1 MNHLYRYLSEPRP
14 QGRVLVRFAPHRPG
28 SEPRRFLADSRR
40 FFAEPRPRGSG
51 FALLAFLCLLPAA
64 PAQTGFPFQNES
76 LHYTINYSSGL
87 SLGDANLSAHK
98 TAKGWDFTVSLDAAV
113 AGFSLKD
120 KYTAS
125 MEGAYC
131 STQFTRDTI
140 HASKSNKEKTTFD
153 QEKQTARRQTEFPSD
168 GGYSDLS
175 TGACG
180 RDAISFLYF
189 ARKEL
194 GQGRVP
200 PPQVVYFGSPYTV
213 SQAYTGAQ
221 NITLADKKPE
231 LTDRLV
237 FTVKGPKSEF
247 TVEVFYARDAARTP
261 LLIKIPQAVGT
272 LSMELVR

>member
-1 MNHLYRYLSEPRP
+1 MNYSRNFIFSFSALL
-14 QGRVLVRFAPHRPG
+14 
-28 SEPRRFLADSRR
+28 FLAS
-40 FFAEPRPRGSG
+40 
-51 FALLAFLCLLPAA
+51 AA
-64 PAQTGFPFQNES
+64 SAQTGFPFQNES

-98 TAKGWDFTVSLDAAV
+98 TTNGWDFAVTLDAAL
-113 AGFSLKD
+113 AGFNIKD
-120 KYTAS
+120 KYSSS
-125 MEGAYC
+125 MIGGYC
-131 STQFTRDTI
+131 STELERDSL
-140 HASKSNKEKTTFD
+140 HGAKSSREKTTFD
-153 QEKQTARRQTEFPSD
+153 QDKQTARRQTEFPND

-175 TGACG
+175 TGPCG

-213 SQAYTGAQ
+213 QQSYTGAQ
-221 NITLADKKPE
+221 NVTLADKKPE
-231 LTDRLV
+231 VTDHLV
-237 FTVKGPKSEF
+237 FNVKGPKSDF
-247 TVEVFYARDAARTP
+247 SVEVYYARDAARTP